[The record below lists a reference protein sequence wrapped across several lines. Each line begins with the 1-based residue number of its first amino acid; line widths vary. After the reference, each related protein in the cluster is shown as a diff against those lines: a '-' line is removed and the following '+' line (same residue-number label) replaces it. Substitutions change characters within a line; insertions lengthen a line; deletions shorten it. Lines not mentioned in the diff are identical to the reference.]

1 MHRKL
6 VALAALLALAS
17 SSARADLVIDDF
29 GSSAQSAAVTGLGS
43 TSSTTA
49 AAVLGGTR
57 TLFLDVTDNPLNRS
71 AVASVDTGTGYFFL
85 ESGAGVG
92 ANGSI
97 VYDAGGAGLGG
108 VDLASSGS
116 QFTFDVVFG
125 DASLALGIQVTDTLG
140 GTDTFTLSTP
150 GVGLVNFLF
159 GNFSGVDFSS
169 VASIAVLFSAPD
181 GADLALNFVGVTG
194 GNTTPPVVPEPTSAG
209 LMGLGVVG
217 LILAARRRAA
227 RG

>member
-29 GSSAQSAAVTGLGS
+29 GSSAQSATVTGLGS

-71 AVASVDTGTGYFFL
+71 AVASVDTTTGYFFL
-85 ESGAGVG
+85 ETGAGVG

-97 VYDAGGAGLGG
+97 VYDAGGTGLGG
-108 VDLASSGS
+108 VNLASFGS

-140 GTDTFTLSTP
+140 GTDTVTLSTP
-150 GVGLVNFLF
+150 GVGLVNFVF

-169 VASIAVLFSAPD
+169 IASVAVLFSAPD

-194 GNTTPPVVPEPTSAG
+194 GTNVPPVVPEPTSAG

-217 LILAARRRAA
+217 LIFAARRRKA
-227 RG
+227 RA